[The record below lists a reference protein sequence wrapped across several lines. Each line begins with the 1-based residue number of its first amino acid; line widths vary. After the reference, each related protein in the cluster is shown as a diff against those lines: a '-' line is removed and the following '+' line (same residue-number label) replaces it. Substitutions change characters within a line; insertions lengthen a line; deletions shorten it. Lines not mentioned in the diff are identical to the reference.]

1 MREVTIR
8 RYRSGDFDALYK
20 IDQICFP
27 RGIAYGRRELR
38 FYLADPASDCFVAES
53 VDEICGFIVTEARG
67 ANAHIITLDVLPD
80 SRRDGI
86 GTRLLDEG
94 EKAGANRGAARV
106 WLETATTNHAAIA
119 FWTRHGYRQYGE
131 ILTGYYGR
139 GGDAFQM
146 RKQLTTNRS
155 TN

>member
-8 RYRSGDFDALYK
+8 RYRSGDFDTLYK

-38 FYLADPASDCFVAES
+38 FYLADPSADCFVAEAS
-53 VDEICGFIVTEARG
+53 GDISGFIVTEARD
-67 ANAHIITLDVLPD
+67 ADAHIITLDVLPD
-80 SRRDGI
+80 FRRDGI

-94 EKAGANRGAARV
+94 EKAVANRGAARV
-106 WLETATTNHAAIA
+106 WLETATTNDAAIA

-131 ILTGYYGR
+131 ILAGYYGR

-146 RKQLTTNRS
+146 RKQLTAARS
-155 TN
+155 TD

>member
-8 RYRSGDFDALYK
+8 RYQAGDFDALYN

-38 FYLADPASDCFVAES
+38 FYLADPSSDCFVAES
-53 VDEICGFIVTEARG
+53 GAEIYGFIVTEARG
-67 ANAHIITLDVLPD
+67 ADAHIITLDVLPD
-80 SRRDGI
+80 HRRDGI

-94 EKAGANRGAARV
+94 EKAVANRGAARV
-106 WLETATTNHAAIA
+106 WLETATTNDAAIA

-131 ILTGYYGR
+131 ILAGYYGR

-146 RKQLTTNRS
+146 RKQVTAGRS